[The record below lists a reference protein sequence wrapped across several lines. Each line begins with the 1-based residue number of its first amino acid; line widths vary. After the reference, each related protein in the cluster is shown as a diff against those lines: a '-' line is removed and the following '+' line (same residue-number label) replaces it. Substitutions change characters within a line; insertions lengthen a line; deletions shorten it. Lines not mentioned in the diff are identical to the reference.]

1 MNTTIS
7 EEQCCPKF
15 IPEDWDGITFNWSE
29 KQFVKTKVF
38 TFMYMPVGFGKVM
51 TKAYTKITE
60 AGAET
65 EDWMALSDHT
75 SLWNMDL
82 YIAVNKEVPG
92 AENLNLNGS
101 FYCKVYEGSYNDTG
115 KWHKDFKEVLQ
126 SKGKKAVKTYEW
138 YTTCPKCAKK
148 YGKNYVAL
156 FAKIS

>member
-29 KQFVKTKVF
+29 KKFVKTRVF
-38 TFMYMPVGFGKVM
+38 TFMYIPIGFVKVI
-51 TKAYTKITE
+51 TKAYIKITE

-65 EDWMALSDHT
+65 DNWMCLSDHT

-92 AENLNLNGS
+92 AENLNLSGS

-115 KWHKDFKEVLQ
+115 KWHKDFNKVLQ

>member
-15 IPEDWDGITFNWSE
+15 IPEDWDSITFNWSE
-29 KQFVKTKVF
+29 KKFVKTRVF
-38 TFMYMPVGFGKVM
+38 TFMYIPIGFVKVI
-51 TKAYTKITE
+51 TKAYIKITE

-65 EDWMALSDHT
+65 DNWMCLSDHT

-92 AENLNLNGS
+92 AENLNLSGS

-115 KWHKDFKEVLQ
+115 KWHKDFKEVLK